1 MYKTLTFVLVVLIS
15 GAWLQAQDAGKPS
28 GPSTIQGCLQY
39 TNGHYRLTEGNGTT
53 HQLQSQANKL
63 AKHVGHEV
71 TITGTP
77 AVRTVGTT
85 LQGGASSAKEEQV
98 FKVSSVD
105 HVADT
110 CKAPGN

>member
-1 MYKTLTFVLVVLIS
+1 MYKQLLLIVTLLITAAL
-15 GAWLQAQDAGKPS
+15 GAQDAGKPS
-28 GPSTIQGCLQY
+28 SPSTIQGCLQY
-39 TNGHYRLTEGNGTT
+39 TNGHYRLTEDNGTT

-77 AVRTVGTT
+77 TVRSVDTT
-85 LQGGASSAKEEQV
+85 IQGAASSVKEEQV
-98 FKVSSVD
+98 FRVTNVT

-110 CKAPGN
+110 CKASGN